1 MAAGEVQYVVL
12 DEADKMLSQ
21 GLQPQLKRV
30 RQLVLPKGRKQREP
44 DPEGSPGA
52 LLRIPAR
59 ARPQVTGL
67 PSLCGHAPVP
77 CVKAGHSSFGDIY
90 SDSTL
95 RRLQVLLF
103 SATMPQS
110 LAAMTAKWLRHP
122 ELVKLSE
129 ADTAISRSV
138 VQVSGPSCTVC
149 HFLPLVS

>member
-1 MAAGEVQYVVL
+1 MVL

-21 GLQPQLKRV
+21 GLQPQLKRI

-52 LLRIPAR
+52 LLRVPAR
-59 ARPQVTGL
+59 ARPQVTEL
-67 PSLCGHAPVP
+67 PMLCGHAVQSAHGQDAAFHMTLR
-77 CVKAGHSSFGDIY
+77 V
-90 SDSTL
+90 TQLL

-110 LAAMTAKWLRHP
+110 LTAVTAKWLRHP
-122 ELVKLSE
+122 EVVKLSE

-138 VQVSGPSCTVC
+138 VQVSGSSCTDR
-149 HFLPLVS
+149 HFLPFCS